1 MKKELYDMLLAAA
14 EADKKKALLS
24 LELVSNAFVE
34 GIEDDAGEAL
44 QLLVDAECRIN
55 TLEKYFTTSKRVLYG

>member
-1 MKKELYDMLLAAA
+1 MKKELYDMLIAAA

-34 GIEDDAGEAL
+34 GIEDNAGEAL

-55 TLEKYFTTSKRVLYG
+55 TL